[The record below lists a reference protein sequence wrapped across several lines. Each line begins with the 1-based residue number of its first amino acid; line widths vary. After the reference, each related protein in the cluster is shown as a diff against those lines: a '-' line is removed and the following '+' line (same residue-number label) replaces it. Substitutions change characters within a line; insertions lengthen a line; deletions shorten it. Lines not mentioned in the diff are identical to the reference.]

1 MDPGIFR
8 KASMMNITRTC
19 FFTCVLGS
27 LAVPAFADHTED
39 VPPVTLA
46 PDGQYAVMRGVQG
59 PAGMLS
65 ARILLDINLSSDLA
79 GKPISLAPDLYY
91 SATDKLQF
99 GLLHEGPMGWQAKPG
114 LGLCL
119 TGENNGC
126 PDIYNNVGFDVMYG
140 VAFGDYHMSTHT
152 SLFVSDF
159 DPWTMSLALGVASK
173 LHLGTRFALLLDPKI
188 AIAITERD
196 TNDDA
201 VYIPAELQLQA
212 GASTTLKLLTGL
224 SGGLSAF
231 GDTYEVPVGFG
242 LLQNLTRHFDLGV
255 RFSFDN
261 LLGHETPGI
270 GRADTRSLALLV
282 NVRS

>member
-1 MDPGIFR
+1 
-8 KASMMNITRTC
+8 MNITRTC
-19 FFTCVLGS
+19 LITCVLGS
-27 LAVPAFADHTED
+27 LAAPAVADDAED
-39 VPPVTLA
+39 VPPVSSA

-65 ARILLDINLSSDLA
+65 ARILLDINLSANLA
-79 GKPISLAPDLYY
+79 GKPVSLAPDLYY
-91 SATDKLQF
+91 SATDRLQF

-126 PDIYNNVGFDVMYG
+126 PQLYDNVGFDLMYG
-140 VAFGDYHMSTHT
+140 VAFGQFHMSTHT
-152 SLFVSDF
+152 SLFIDHF
-159 DPWTMSLALGVASK
+159 DPLTMSLAVGAATK

-188 AIAITERD
+188 AIALTERD

-201 VYIPAELQLQA
+201 IYIPLELQLQA

-231 GDTYEVPVGFG
+231 GDTYEIPLGFG
-242 LLQNLTRHFDLGV
+242 LLQNLTRHFDIGV

-282 NVRS
+282 NVRT

>member
-1 MDPGIFR
+1 
-8 KASMMNITRTC
+8 MMNILRTC
-19 FFTCVLGS
+19 LITCALGS
-27 LAVPAFADHTED
+27 LAAPAFADHTED
-39 VPPVTLA
+39 VPPVTSA

-65 ARILLDINLSSDLA
+65 ARILLDINLSADLA

-119 TGENNGC
+119 TGEENGC
-126 PDIYNNVGFDVMYG
+126 PNGVYDNVGLDVMYG

-152 SLFVSDF
+152 SLFFNSF
-159 DPWTMSLALGVASK
+159 DPWTMALALGVASK

-188 AIAITERD
+188 AIALTERE
-196 TNDDA
+196 TQDDA
-201 VYIPAELQLQA
+201 VYIPLELQLQA
-212 GASTTLKLLTGL
+212 GKATTLKLLTGL
-224 SGGLSAF
+224 SGGLSTF
-231 GDTYEVPVGFG
+231 GDTYEIPVGFG
-242 LLQNLTRHFDLGV
+242 LLQNLTTHVDLGL

-261 LLGHETPGI
+261 LLGNHAPNTGA
-270 GRADTRSLALLV
+270 ADERSLALLV

>member
-1 MDPGIFR
+1 
-8 KASMMNITRTC
+8 MMNITRTC
-19 FFTCVLGS
+19 LITCVLGS
-27 LAVPAFADHTED
+27 LAVPAYADDAED
-39 VPPVTLA
+39 VPPVSRA

-65 ARILLDINLSSDLA
+65 ARILLDINLSADLA

-99 GLLHEGPMGWQAKPG
+99 GLLHEGPMGWQARPG

-119 TGENNGC
+119 TGKSNGC
-126 PDIYNNVGFDVMYG
+126 PDIYNNVGLDVMYG
-140 VAFGDYHMSTHT
+140 VAFGDFHMSTHT

-159 DPWTMSLALGVASK
+159 DPWTMSLALGAATK

-188 AIAITERD
+188 AIALTERD

-201 VYIPAELQLQA
+201 IYIPLELQLQA

-231 GDTYEVPVGFG
+231 GDTYEVPLGVG

-261 LLGHETPGI
+261 LLGHEAAGI
-270 GRADTRSLALLV
+270 GRADARSLALLV

>member
-1 MDPGIFR
+1 
-8 KASMMNITRTC
+8 MMNIIRTC
-19 FFTCVLGS
+19 LITCVLGS
-27 LAVPAFADHTED
+27 LAVPAFADDAGD
-39 VPPVTLA
+39 VPPVSRA

-65 ARILLDINLSSDLA
+65 ARILLDINLSADLA

-99 GLLHEGPMGWQAKPG
+99 GLLHEGPMGWQARPG

-119 TGENNGC
+119 TGKDNGC
-126 PDIYNNVGFDVMYG
+126 PDLYNNVGLDVMYG
-140 VAFGDYHMSTHT
+140 VAFGNFHMSTHT

-159 DPWTMSLALGVASK
+159 DPWTMSLALGAASK

-188 AIAITERD
+188 AIALTERD
-196 TNDDA
+196 TQDDA
-201 VYIPAELQLQA
+201 IYIPAELQLQA

-231 GDTYEVPVGFG
+231 GDTYEVPVGVG

-261 LLGHETPGI
+261 LLGHETAGI

>member
-1 MDPGIFR
+1 
-8 KASMMNITRTC
+8 MMNMTRTC
-19 FFTCVLGS
+19 LIACALGS
-27 LAVPAFADHTED
+27 LAVPAYADHTED
-39 VPPVTLA
+39 VPPVTSA

-99 GLLHEGPMGWQAKPG
+99 GLLHEGPMGWQARPG
-114 LGLCL
+114 VGLCL

-126 PDIYNNVGFDVMYG
+126 PNGVYDNVGLDMMYG
-140 VAFGDYHMSTHT
+140 VAFGDFHMSTHT
-152 SLFVSDF
+152 SLFVSSF
-159 DPWTMSLALGVASK
+159 DPKWLMNLALGAAAKV
-173 LHLGTRFALLLDPKI
+173 HLGTRFALLLDPKV
-188 AIAITERD
+188 AIALTERD
-196 TNDDA
+196 TQDDA
-201 VYIPAELQLQA
+201 IYIPVELQLQA

-224 SGGLSAF
+224 SGGLSTF
-231 GDTYEVPVGFG
+231 GDSYEIPVGFG
-242 LLQNLTRHFDLGV
+242 VLQNLTRHFDLGL

-261 LLGHETPGI
+261 LLGHETTGV

>member
-1 MDPGIFR
+1 
-8 KASMMNITRTC
+8 MMMSPLRTC
-19 FFTCVLGS
+19 GLAGCVLAS
-27 LAVPAFADHTED
+27 LVTRASAGDD
-39 VPPVTLA
+39 VPPVTSA

-65 ARILLDINLSSDLA
+65 ARILLDINLSTDLA

-119 TGENNGC
+119 TGEDNGC
-126 PDIYNNVGFDVMYG
+126 PKGVYDNVGLDVMYG

-152 SLFVSDF
+152 SLFFNSF
-159 DPWTMSLALGVASK
+159 DPLTMNLALGVASK

-188 AIAITERD
+188 AIALTERD
-196 TNDDA
+196 TQDDA
-201 VYIPAELQLQA
+201 VYIPLELQLQA

-231 GDTYEVPVGFG
+231 GDTYEIPVGFG
-242 LLQNLTRHFDLGV
+242 LLQNLTRHFDLGL

-261 LLGHETPGI
+261 LLGHETVGV